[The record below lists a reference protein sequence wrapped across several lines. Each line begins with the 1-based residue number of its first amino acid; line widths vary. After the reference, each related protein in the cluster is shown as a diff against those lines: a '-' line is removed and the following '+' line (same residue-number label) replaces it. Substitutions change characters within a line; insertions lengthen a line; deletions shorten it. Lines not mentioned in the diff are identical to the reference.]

1 MKLRKIF
8 AVVAVVVVCFVTLAT
23 PALAYGGFTGNTP
36 SAPLECIYNPYQ
48 FEISSQFYIDGPSD
62 SYTVYGREVT
72 VVDTQ
77 YDVYRSHNEG
87 TPVSA
92 YPYSF
97 TDAGFNYEIDY
108 DAAYI
113 TKNYVSNPE
122 LTYSNIFLKYSNS
135 TLKQDAFPLFA
146 ILIGGDL
153 RAPLILS
160 YDVSFYGEDGGLTS
174 RIGKVSIY
182 AEGLSA
188 PEDGEVEYYYFR
200 LSTGIEQ
207 MFKDIGAS
215 KGDVVYVNE
224 LKFAFEHQI
233 YDKSIRIELPLRSR
247 LDYFDYAT
255 LEDFNPSNQVSVEK
269 IDFSNVDI
277 LGWLGR
283 SVNSVFA
290 FEIMPGV
297 SLSLLFG
304 SVVGL
309 LILLAFL
316 RMLRL

>member
-8 AVVAVVVVCFVTLAT
+8 AVIAVVVVCFVTLAT

-36 SAPLECIYNPYQ
+36 SAPFECIYNPYQ

-77 YDVYRSHNEG
+77 YGVYQSHNEG

-92 YPYSF
+92 YPYTF
-97 TDAGFNYEIDY
+97 TDGGFNYEIDY

-113 TKNYVSNPE
+113 TKENASNPE
-122 LTYSNIFLKYSNS
+122 LTYSDIFLKYSNS

-146 ILIGGDL
+146 ILIAGDL

-174 RIGKVSIY
+174 RTGEVSIY
-182 AEGLSA
+182 AEGRSA
-188 PEDGEVEYYYFR
+188 PEGGDVEYYYFR

-207 MFKDIGAS
+207 MFVDIGAS
-215 KGDVVYVNE
+215 NGDVVYVNN

-255 LEDFNPSNQVSVEK
+255 LEDFNPSNRVSVEK
-269 IDFSNVDI
+269 IDFSVFDFTDWLYTSVDSF
-277 LGWLGR
+277 LDL
-283 SVNSVFA
+283 
-290 FEIMPGV
+290 EIIPGV
-297 SLSLLFG
+297 SIGLIVGSLLGVSLLFT
-304 SVVGL
+304 
-309 LILLAFL
+309 FL
-316 RMLRL
+316 RFFA